1 MGRDES
7 IEWWLKAWYAE
18 PKEESEI
25 EVGDEVKV
33 THNSCC
39 YTRYA
44 DWVTDNVSDVC
55 DRLRYDYANL
65 PSNGDIGIVKEK
77 GPHYYTGKMLY
88 YIELDT
94 GRCYL
99 ISEDGIKLHR
109 KKVRKNDKT

>member
-1 MGRDES
+1 MERDES

-65 PSNGDIGIVKEK
+65 PSNGDIKEK
-77 GPHYYTGKMLY
+77 QKVLRVQDWYSLIGVAMNIIMGLNRNGLLTGQK
-88 YIELDT
+88 
-94 GRCYL
+94 
-99 ISEDGIKLHR
+99 
-109 KKVRKNDKT
+109 